1 VNKLRWSDEKAVSEW
16 VECELKADRLRW
28 LEAVDKRHANSPPLS
43 TAGIYARVAA
53 DALAEAE
60 RGNMHLLVE
69 MLDPNCQYNNPEPE
83 ERPLRS
89 YLPPAAWQFIM
100 DVLTGVRNPVTGRRK
115 EDRHGKV
122 TRKRGPSKRIV
133 VSSLTRKF
141 SPIGVY
147 FEIVEKL
154 RTQFPEQKKKDIN
167 KRALSITSERWK
179 LDENTLANKLKK
191 DAERKRHLAR
201 KQDPYSAK

>member
-1 VNKLRWSDEKAVSEW
+1 MR
-16 VECELKADRLRW
+16 
-28 LEAVDKRHANSPPLS
+28 
-43 TAGIYARVAA
+43 
-53 DALAEAE
+53 
-60 RGNMHLLVE
+60 LLVE
-69 MLDPNCQYNNPEPE
+69 MLDPNSQYNNPEPG

-89 YLPPAAWQFIM
+89 HLPPAAWQFNM

-122 TRKRGPSKRIV
+122 TRKRGPTKRIV

-154 RTQFPEQKKKDIN
+154 RTQFSEQKPKDIK
-167 KRALSITSERWK
+167 KRALSIASERWR
-179 LDENTLANKLKK
+179 LSENTLANKLKK
-191 DAERKRHLAR
+191 DAAQRRQKRAPNSS
-201 KQDPYSAK
+201 K

>member
-1 VNKLRWSDEKAVSEW
+1 VNELRWSDEKAVAEW
-16 VECELKADRLRW
+16 VERELKADRLRW
-28 LEAVDKRHANSPPLS
+28 LEAPRANSPRLS
-43 TAGIYARVAA
+43 TSEIYARVAA

-60 RGNMHLLVE
+60 RENMRLLVE
-69 MLDPNCQYNNPEPE
+69 MLDPNLQYNNPEPG

-115 EDRHGKV
+115 EGRHGKV
-122 TRKRGPSKRIV
+122 ARKRGPSKRIV
-133 VSSLTRKF
+133 ASSPFT
-141 SPIGVY
+141 PVANY
-147 FEIVEKL
+147 FEIVGKL
-154 RTQFPEQKKKDIN
+154 RTQFPKQKQKDIN
-167 KRALSITSERWK
+167 KRALSITSELWK

>member
-1 VNKLRWSDEKAVSEW
+1 MR
-16 VECELKADRLRW
+16 
-28 LEAVDKRHANSPPLS
+28 
-43 TAGIYARVAA
+43 
-53 DALAEAE
+53 
-60 RGNMHLLVE
+60 LLVE
-69 MLDPNCQYNNPEPE
+69 MLDPNLQYNNPEPG

-122 TRKRGPSKRIV
+122 ARKRGPSERIAA
-133 VSSLTRKF
+133 SSLTRKF
-141 SPIGVY
+141 TPVGNY
-147 FEIVEKL
+147 FEIVGKL
-154 RTQFPEQKKKDIN
+154 RTQFQQKQKDIN
-167 KRALSITSERWK
+167 KRALSITSELWK

-191 DAERKRHLAR
+191 DAERQRHLAR